1 MISKKKLDTFDSIV
15 NSLRPI
21 KYKFSNK
28 SLQIDKYFNFLNLD
42 ELERRLQHKF
52 KLRKTFHDSLLY
64 KEIEKAY
71 NLNSDFVEYFED
83 KNGIRKMPI
92 KIAKIENI
100 LMNNLNVPDHR
111 NKIKE
116 YFFEEKEEQKKMIY
130 KFRKELNKIKDLPS
144 FGSDPG
150 YYHPNYQFIFKRSP
164 CFEFTKSINSQGLSE
179 KKKNINDPNNNIP
192 IIEKD
197 IENNKEFEKKS
208 NKTLLENYQSNN
220 DMINK
225 DILKMNIC
233 KNQKLLNITS
243 RNRKI
248 IKQSS
253 TQRTLLPKID
263 LNKSK
268 NVQKKSIIK
277 KILEKKIQRKENS
290 NTISFKRIKGR
301 ETYKSSNRIEGVINY
316 KPNYESTFPHVPS
329 FTFKNLDDKTVY
341 KKYKVGKIIRNYSCD
356 ANKYFIFDFNN
367 NQSKNKKPK
376 NNKSFEDYL
385 KFGIEKLTKKSTSI

>member
-1 MISKKKLDTFDSIV
+1 MKT
-15 NSLRPI
+15 
-21 KYKFSNK
+21 KY
-28 SLQIDKYFNFLNLD
+28 LTYF
-42 ELERRLQHKF
+42 
-52 KLRKTFHDSLLY
+52 
-64 KEIEKAY
+64 
-71 NLNSDFVEYFED
+71 
-83 KNGIRKMPI
+83 
-92 KIAKIENI
+92 
-100 LMNNLNVPDHR
+100 
-111 NKIKE
+111 
-116 YFFEEKEEQKKMIY
+116 
-130 KFRKELNKIKDLPS
+130 KD
-144 FGSDPG
+144 
-150 YYHPNYQFIFKRSP
+150 N
-164 CFEFTKSINSQGLSE
+164 
-179 KKKNINDPNNNIP
+179 
-192 IIEKD
+192 
-197 IENNKEFEKKS
+197 
-208 NKTLLENYQSNN
+208 
-220 DMINK
+220 
-225 DILKMNIC
+225 LKMNIC

-290 NTISFKRIKGR
+290 NTISFKRMKGR